1 MDDRRHGATDTP
13 PPDKPGVVSARER
26 TGEVDGDAFTQAI
39 SLQLDARFAEGARPA
54 GAGSSGRQTQ
64 QSIDSPL
71 GRQVDPEE
79 YVARRPWFTLMLG
92 FALGVTAS
100 AAGFYAFEDMNPR
113 PPPPQIVIATAPER
127 TPSPMPAESP
137 PSPIPPVP
145 VDPAPAVQALP
156 VETAPAMSNLPV
168 PIGGTPDQNELSN
181 AEIMELQTLL
191 QSLGMNPGF
200 LDGLP
205 GPRTVAAIKRYEE
218 LRGQPQTGN
227 LDRELLKRLR
237 QEPH

>member
-1 MDDRRHGATDTP
+1 VDDRGHGAVDTP
-13 PPDKPGVVSARER
+13 PPDRPKVVPALER
-26 TGEVDGDAFTQAI
+26 TGEVGDEAFKQAI
-39 SLQLDARFAEGARPA
+39 SLQLEARFAERVRPV
-54 GAGSSGRQTQ
+54 GAGSTGRQTQ
-64 QSIDSPL
+64 QSIGSPL
-71 GRQVDPEE
+71 GRQVGPEE
-79 YVARRPWFTLMLG
+79 HVSRRPWFTLMLG

-100 AAGFYAFEDMNPR
+100 AAGFYAFEGMNPL
-113 PPPPQIVIATAPER
+113 PPSPHVVIATAPER

-137 PSPIPPVP
+137 PSQIPPVA

-156 VETAPAMSNLPV
+156 VETVPAMSNLPM
-168 PIGGTPDQNELSN
+168 PITGTPLQNELSY
-181 AEIMELQTLL
+181 AEILELQTLL
-191 QSLGMNPGF
+191 QSLGMTPGF

-218 LRGQPQTGN
+218 SRGQPQTGN